1 MKINDKKEAANAKNI
16 TRHFKHN
23 HLSQYN
29 ELYPSNQP
37 KQQKIVINK
46 NNYLFSN
53 QAQSTSFLLNHLVKF
68 YKILARNTY
77 FIVGILEILI

>member
-1 MKINDKKEAANAKNI
+1 MKINEKKETANAKKNI
-16 TRHFKHN
+16 TCHFKHN

-37 KQQKIVINK
+37 KQQKIVIN
-46 NNYLFSN
+46 YLFSN
-53 QAQSTSFLLNHLVKF
+53 QAQSSFLFNHLVKF

>member
-1 MKINDKKEAANAKNI
+1 MILKINVKKEAANAKNI
-16 TRHFKHN
+16 TRHLKHN

-53 QAQSTSFLLNHLVKF
+53 QAHQSASFLLNHQS
-68 YKILARNTY
+68 
-77 FIVGILEILI
+77 G